1 MQQEIQKSMSCRR
14 VSLSPSFR
22 RVSVRNMG
30 ERNMLTTAPIFRTKT
45 LRNDEARRYA
55 MTNATEAFTLIELL
69 VVVLIIGILAAV
81 ALPQYQKTVEKSKA
95 TQVMAL
101 LKSLGNAQE
110 SYRLANGEYATSFDE
125 LSVDVP
131 WTGTNKWWN
140 HSAIADTR
148 SNNDWSLQILHDE
161 DAGNK
166 GIIAG
171 KLSGQFAKK
180 GGLIWLYQYD
190 EDPSVP
196 LNRPLCIENTSSITA
211 GSYCTKILNATLVHT
226 AGIRYFTLQY

>member
-1 MQQEIQKSMSCRR
+1 MQKENIGCYKKSMSCREVVTR
-14 VSLSPSFR
+14 HLRIFVFDGIINGRKEIR
-22 RVSVRNMG
+22 RSWIKSG
-30 ERNMLTTAPIFRTKT
+30 
-45 LRNDEARRYA
+45 
-55 MTNATEAFTLIELL
+55 MTPLFNNNAFTLIELL

-81 ALPQYQKTVEKSKA
+81 AVPQYQKAVEKSKA

-148 SNNDWSLQILHDE
+148 SNNDWSLQILYDE

-226 AGIRYFTLQY
+226 ASIRYFTLQY